1 MILPF
6 NPGSKLMFWTN
17 HLFLNS
23 RFQVLDTTTIRTTK
37 RKETRKKKIKKSAK
51 RPAGKRRPSAGS
63 RRRPS
68 PSKGPRGVKRQ
79 KRKNKRPH
87 SSRFNRHTKT
97 NNAIK
102 VSFDVNQKQHRMVSK
117 IVAFVSSRAA
127 IEWTNLPRQS
137 HLRLHRLHQRLRSNQ
152 SSNLHNRLV
161 FVFEPHCS
169 DFQGAIHKYRSH

>member
-6 NPGSKLMFWTN
+6 SPGSKLMFWTN
-17 HLFLNS
+17 HLFLLS

-37 RKETRKKKIKKSAK
+37 RKETRKKKIKKSVK
-51 RPAGKRRPSAGS
+51 RPAGKRRPSAGSPSS

-68 PSKGPRGVKRQ
+68 PSKGPRGVRRQ

-102 VSFDVNQKQHRMVSK
+102 VSFDMNQKQHRMVSK

-127 IEWTNLPRQS
+127 IEWITLQRQS
-137 HLRLHRLHQRLRSNQ
+137 HPHLHRLHQRLRPNQ

-161 FVFEPHCS
+161 FVFEPL
-169 DFQGAIHKYRSH
+169 FRLQGAIHK